1 MAKQTN
7 KKSVASTNIEATDN
21 KAVEGTTPK
30 ENDNSKE
37 VGFDANEIKETI
49 ERAIELS
56 IETKGLSL
64 EEVAD
69 AIVAKE
75 EAIEEAKEQQIAK
88 EKEAEEAL
96 KNSLKNAFEFDGK
109 FYGLS
114 KRCPKTLRVLD
125 TVYTQEELVKNKEA
139 MQFLIVGNS
148 CFINRLK

>member
-7 KKSVASTNIEATDN
+7 KKSVASTKIEATDN
-21 KAVEGTTPK
+21 KVVEGTTPK

-64 EEVAD
+64 EDVAG

-75 EAIEEAKEQQIAK
+75 VEIEEAKEQQKVK
-88 EKEAEEAL
+88 EKEAEEA
-96 KNSLKNAFEFDGK
+96 LKNAFEFDGK

-114 KRCPKTLRVLD
+114 KRCPETLKVLD

-139 MQFLIVGNS
+139 MEFLIVGNS